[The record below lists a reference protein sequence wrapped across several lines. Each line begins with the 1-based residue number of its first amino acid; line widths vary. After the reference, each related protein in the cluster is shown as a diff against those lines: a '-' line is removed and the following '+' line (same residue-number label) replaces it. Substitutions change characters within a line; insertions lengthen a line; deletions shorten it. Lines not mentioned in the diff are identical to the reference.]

1 MLFACPKQAENSAEL
16 WDVYWM
22 ARNCVSQMMDMS
34 ARLAAAGDGC
44 SALATEHDQAIVHIE
59 GGLQK
64 NNAMEPTVCSFFRTR
79 KSRGHCCCVPV
90 ASLPSQV
97 PAACM
102 ALSVV
107 LCCASLLL
115 KRISDSQNYPNRL
128 VSCDTLSAAH
138 SVCSPFR
145 RLCCA

>member
-44 SALATEHDQAIVHIE
+44 SALATEHDQAIE

-64 NNAMEPTVCSFFRTR
+64 
-79 KSRGHCCCVPV
+79 K
-90 ASLPSQV
+90 
-97 PAACM
+97 
-102 ALSVV
+102 
-107 LCCASLLL
+107 
-115 KRISDSQNYPNRL
+115 
-128 VSCDTLSAAH
+128 
-138 SVCSPFR
+138 
-145 RLCCA
+145 